1 MRQTFNPSRSP
12 IRLDIF
18 GSWGVRSASSRLWA
32 DLPSRMRQKQ
42 RLPESERVNTMATL
56 KQLIKPEDLAR
67 KLDVTTDT
75 LLSWREKGMPWVKA
89 GKSVFILEGPFM
101 KWMGKNLQNGGSL

>member
-1 MRQTFNPSRSP
+1 
-12 IRLDIF
+12 
-18 GSWGVRSASSRLWA
+18 
-32 DLPSRMRQKQ
+32 
-42 RLPESERVNTMATL
+42 MATL

-75 LLSWREKGMPWVKA
+75 LLSWRDKGMPWVKA

-101 KWMGKNLQNGGSL
+101 KWIEKNLQGWELYNLRFKCVLRPFF